1 MPNQYGLYPISK
13 GAIPQSSD
21 LNQILQGFLGQ
32 LDMGALSF
40 LKPLSAPGAPT
51 VALNGAGNL
60 TGTYGYVVTYCTGIV
75 QSNGTLNIIGETLA
89 GTVSSSVSPKSQQ
102 VMLSNIPTGPTG
114 TVARRIYRN
123 QSSGSA
129 SNGPFL
135 LLATIPDNTT
145 TTFPDNVPDS
155 NLGADAPVVNTKGT
169 QFTTLY
175 AAAGVNILGL
185 TAPTNV
191 QATQSTVANE
201 GLVEGVTYYFWVTS
215 LDYQGG
221 ETTVGNMASYT
232 LNSSNGNYGI
242 HISWD
247 DVPGATQYKIYINS
261 NDTNPQTGGLLATV
275 SGSTNDYDWD
285 GAPSTSGTPPTTNTT
300 GFVTANGGMTAHN
313 GATVWDDSNRGFDVY
328 IPILAPITP
337 ATTTSTSWSDISGSY
352 FEVTSDFIGYK
363 AALFEAVAWNSTSGD
378 QAQVAI
384 RDGNNN
390 VICSFHTTNTYGTII
405 RTPFTPTI
413 GTQCPLQLNREAHA
427 TLPKP
432 RLFLC
437 TNERGENVIL
447 YYAEDGTIV
456 AASSGGQPNDAD
468 TSFRPQ
474 GAISVLYLSDTE
486 YADVYANSMR
496 YKIINGEPVRIN
508 ECSLEHPLLDVLMEF
523 CLSVAKVTTLNC
535 KPISRQEARHI
546 QSRHADKEA
555 GHFLNRITCCLLLIS
570 SHFLQ
575 TLVLR

>member
-1 MPNQYGLYPISK
+1 M
-13 GAIPQSSD
+13 
-21 LNQILQGFLGQ
+21 
-32 LDMGALSF
+32 
-40 LKPLSAPGAPT
+40 
-51 VALNGAGNL
+51 V
-60 TGTYGYVVTYCTGIV
+60 
-75 QSNGTLNIIGETLA
+75 
-89 GTVSSSVSPKSQQ
+89 
-102 VMLSNIPTGPTG
+102 
-114 TVARRIYRN
+114 
-123 QSSGSA
+123 
-129 SNGPFL
+129 
-135 LLATIPDNTT
+135 NTT
-145 TTFPDNVPDS
+145 
-155 NLGADAPVVNTKGT
+155 GT
-169 QFTTLY
+169 QFTTAY

-247 DVPGATQYKIYINS
+247 DVPGATEYKIYINS

-337 ATTTSTSWSDISGSY
+337 ATTTSTSWNDISGSY
-352 FEVTSDFIGYK
+352 FEVTNDFVGYK
-363 AALFEAVAWNSTSGD
+363 AALLEAVAWNSTSGD

-390 VICSFHTTNTYGTII
+390 VVCSFHTTNTYGTII

-413 GTQCPLQLNREAHA
+413 GTQYKLSIA
-427 TLPKP
+427 TQ
-432 RLFLC
+432 
-437 TNERGENVIL
+437 
-447 YYAEDGTIV
+447 
-456 AASSGGQPNDAD
+456 SGGTCNLTQ
-468 TSFRPQ
+468 
-474 GAISVLYLSDTE
+474 
-486 YADVYANSMR
+486 
-496 YKIINGEPVRIN
+496 
-508 ECSLEHPLLDVLMEF
+508 
-523 CLSVAKVTTLNC
+523 AKVV
-535 KPISRQEARHI
+535 
-546 QSRHADKEA
+546 
-555 GHFLNRITCCLLLIS
+555 
-570 SHFLQ
+570 
-575 TLVLR
+575 LVY